1 MNLKR
6 LIVIFLL
13 ISLFMLGLWLPVNAA
28 PGLQQQFFT
37 ATPGPDGRITYIVQA
52 ADSCSRVAILHNISV
67 EQLRQLNSKLDENC
81 TLIEGQ
87 ELLISIVSVEG
98 TPTAGPS
105 PTPAAPTA
113 SPTPFTGTTEI
124 CVLLFEDTN
133 GDSLHEPDV
142 EPAIAGGA
150 ISVTEINGEYSASQ
164 DTVIPADPTVYQGMC
179 FSDVPEGT
187 YNISVAIPDNYN
199 ATVEMDYSLEVNAGD
214 LASVSFGAQRQDEG
228 LDPGEPGTTD
238 DPDQLPWLGILGGF
252 FLLGGAGLGYFAY
265 RANKPESKLAGR
277 GGGFFNR

>member
-13 ISLFMLGLWLPVNAA
+13 ISFFMLGLWLPVNAA

-37 ATPGPDGRITYIVQA
+37 ATPGPDGRIIYIVQA
-52 ADSCSRVAILHNISV
+52 ADSCSKVAAIHGISV
-67 EQLRQLNSKLDENC
+67 EQLRQLNARLDENC

-87 ELLISIVSVEG
+87 ELLISIISVEG

-124 CVLLFEDTN
+124 CVLLFEDAN
-133 GDSLHEPDV
+133 GDSLHQPEA

-164 DTVIPADPTVYQGMC
+164 DTVIPADPEAYQGMC

-199 ATVEMDYSLEVNAGD
+199 ETVELNYSLEVNAGD
-214 LASVSFGAQRQDEG
+214 LASVSFGAQRQDKVV
-228 LDPGEPGTTD
+228 DPGEPGTSG
-238 DPDQLPWLGILGGF
+238 DQPQSPWLGILGGF
-252 FLLGGAGLGYFAY
+252 FLLGGAGLGYFAW
-265 RANKPESKLAGR
+265 RANKPESKLSGR
-277 GGGFFNR
+277 GGFFKR